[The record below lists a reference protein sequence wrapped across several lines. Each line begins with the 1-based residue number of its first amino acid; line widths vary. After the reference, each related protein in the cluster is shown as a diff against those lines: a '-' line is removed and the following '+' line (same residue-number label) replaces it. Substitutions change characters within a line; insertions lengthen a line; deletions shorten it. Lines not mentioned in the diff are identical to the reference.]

1 MKNMVRVGLTAL
13 VVLSL
18 TGCVGG
24 IEPPDPSRSNVPVP
38 QPTPSEV
45 IVLPT
50 AAPQATPR
58 PTPTPTPPDV
68 GEEVADY
75 EVNGFHAQQLWDL
88 CHTAVTAQYGSY
100 NADFPGITDF
110 QSLTED
116 GVRDANFDGKGH
128 VAVFAPSVPAADG
141 KPLAIWICEFSGDPG
156 SPHLEYASLADR

>member
-24 IEPPDPSRSNVPVP
+24 IEPPDPSRSNMPVP
-38 QPTPSEV
+38 QPTASEV

-58 PTPTPTPPDV
+58 PTPSPPDV
-68 GEEVADY
+68 GEGVADY
-75 EVNGFHAQQLWDL
+75 QVNGFHAQQLWNL
-88 CHTAVTAQYGSY
+88 CQTAVTAQYGSY
-100 NADFPGITDF
+100 NADYPGITDF
-110 QSLTED
+110 QSLTAD
-116 GVRDANFDGKGH
+116 GVRDADFDGNGH
-128 VAVFAPSVPAADG
+128 VAVFAPSGSAADG